1 MNSSRHCVR
10 WGHDERRRLDV
21 ITRTECITDS
31 LDGLNED
38 L

>member
-1 MNSSRHCVR
+1 MNSCRHCVR
-10 WGHDERRRLDV
+10 WGHDERCRFDV
-21 ITRTECITDS
+21 IIRTECITDD